1 MRVPRVAADS
11 TYRVPQEAIPMVYE
25 LRTYSAMPG
34 RLPDLNRRFADI
46 TMGFFKKHNIQV
58 VGFWTNELG
67 GASDQLI
74 YILAYDSL
82 ADREKKW
89 GGFFADQE
97 RLAKFAETEKN
108 GPLVRRLT
116 AQILKPT
123 SYSPDRKSTRLNS
136 SHSQISYAVFCLK

>member
-1 MRVPRVAADS
+1 ML
-11 TYRVPQEAIPMVYE
+11 YE

-46 TMGFFKKHNIQV
+46 TLGYFKKHGIEV

-67 GASDQLI
+67 GSTDQLI
-74 YILAYDSL
+74 YMLAWESL
-82 ADREKKW
+82 ADREKRW
-89 GGFFADQE
+89 SAFAADQE

-116 AQILKPT
+116 AQILRPT
-123 SYSPDRKSTRLNS
+123 AYSPMK
-136 SHSQISYAVFCLK
+136 

>member
-1 MRVPRVAADS
+1 ML
-11 TYRVPQEAIPMVYE
+11 YE
-25 LRTYSAMPG
+25 LRTYHAMPG

-46 TMGFFKKHNIQV
+46 TMDFFKKHGIQV

-67 GASDQLI
+67 GSSDQLI

-89 GGFFADQE
+89 GAFFNDKD

-108 GPLVRRLT
+108 GPLLRRLT
-116 AQILKPT
+116 AQILRPT
-123 SYSPDRKSTRLNS
+123 AYSPM
-136 SHSQISYAVFCLK
+136 Q

>member
-1 MRVPRVAADS
+1 MPVARALLGLARLRCS
-11 TYRVPQEAIPMVYE
+11 PNPFTQEATPMLYE

-34 RLPDLNRRFADI
+34 RMPDLHKRFAEI
-46 TMGFFKKHNIQV
+46 TLGFFKKYNIQV
-58 VGFWTNELG
+58 VGFWTNEIG
-67 GASDQLI
+67 GSSDQLI
-74 YILAYDSL
+74 YILGYESL

-89 GGFFADQE
+89 NAFLADSD

-123 SYSPDRKSTRLNS
+123 PYSPM
-136 SHSQISYAVFCLK
+136 Q

>member
-1 MRVPRVAADS
+1 
-11 TYRVPQEAIPMVYE
+11 MVYE

-46 TMGFFKKHNIQV
+46 TMGFFKKHQIQV

-67 GASDQLI
+67 GSSDQLL
-74 YILAYDSL
+74 YILAWESL

-89 GGFFADQE
+89 GGFFADQD

-123 SYSPDRKSTRLNS
+123 AYSPM
-136 SHSQISYAVFCLK
+136 Q

>member
-1 MRVPRVAADS
+1 ML
-11 TYRVPQEAIPMVYE
+11 YE
-25 LRTYSAMPG
+25 MRTYTAMPG
-34 RLPDLNRRFADI
+34 RLPDLHTRFMDVVV
-46 TMGFFKKHNIQV
+46 GFFQKHGIRA

-89 GGFFADQE
+89 GAFIGDPE
-97 RLAKFAETEKN
+97 RAARFAETEKN

-116 AQILKPT
+116 AQILGPT
-123 SYSPDRKSTRLNS
+123 AYSPM
-136 SHSQISYAVFCLK
+136 Q